1 MGADPIDEEKT
12 TLKNSIEDGND
23 TVTTSTASS
32 EIVEFRAAEQAT
44 GTYNESDSKLVSWS
58 GPDDPENPLNF
69 PVWKKWAITICMASV
84 TLVVTFASSVFSTAT
99 LVTAEEFNVSAEV
112 MILGTSLFVLG
123 FAFGPLVWA
132 PLSELFGR
140 KTPLLAGYFVFAV
153 FQIPVAVSQNIYT
166 IMIFRF
172 FGGLFGSTPFGVVG
186 GAMVDIWVPL
196 DRGIAMSLFGGAT
209 FIGPVAG
216 PIVGG
221 FIVDSYLGW
230 HWTAW
235 ITLIMAAFF
244 GSIAFFVLPETHA
257 PTLLKRRAQKLRL
270 ATRDWALHS
279 ALEEQPVDINT
290 LVFLYLLRPW
300 KMLFLEPILL
310 LITIYMAF
318 VYGIIYLL
326 FEAYPI
332 SFQQGRG
339 WSSGVGALP
348 FLAITVGVV
357 GGVSLV
363 VYISKTRYARIIKE
377 TGRLQPEERLI
388 PMMVGAVLFPAGLFW
403 FAWTSD
409 PHISWVPQVL
419 SGILIGAGV
428 MSIFLQGLNYI
439 IDCFLMNS
447 NSALAANGLLRAAC
461 GAGFPLFAT
470 AMYDRLGVEWATS
483 LLGFIAVAL
492 IPVPVLFYIFGPRL
506 RKMSRFSPKFPPRP
520 PPVASS

>member
-1 MGADPIDEEKT
+1 M
-12 TLKNSIEDGND
+12 
-23 TVTTSTASS
+23 
-32 EIVEFRAAEQAT
+32 
-44 GTYNESDSKLVSWS
+44 
-58 GPDDPENPLNF
+58 
-69 PVWKKWAITICMASV
+69 
-84 TLVVTFASSVFSTAT
+84 
-99 LVTAEEFNVSAEV
+99 
-112 MILGTSLFVLG
+112 
-123 FAFGPLVWA
+123 
-132 PLSELFGR
+132 
-140 KTPLLAGYFVFAV
+140 
-153 FQIPVAVSQNIYT
+153 
-166 IMIFRF
+166 
-172 FGGLFGSTPFGVVG
+172 
-186 GAMVDIWVPL
+186 
-196 DRGIAMSLFGGAT
+196 
-209 FIGPVAG
+209 
-216 PIVGG
+216 
-221 FIVDSYLGW
+221 DSYLGW

-428 MSIFLQGLNYI
+428 M
-439 IDCFLMNS
+439 
-447 NSALAANGLLRAAC
+447 R
-461 GAGFPLFAT
+461 
-470 AMYDRLGVEWATS
+470 
-483 LLGFIAVAL
+483 
-492 IPVPVLFYIFGPRL
+492 
-506 RKMSRFSPKFPPRP
+506 
-520 PPVASS
+520 